1 MAVGDELSTKEE
13 LVAKV
18 VEASVF
24 SEFNELRLLAY
35 TKAIGQR
42 VVFNT
47 TPEEYEEIS
56 AQVNKELNE
65 WSNDFY
71 ERHEVSSLLQAAY
84 MESFD
89 EQELSQILEFYTS
102 DSGKKL
108 LQILPMVID
117 LKSDFEKDF
126 VEGFLNSRAESE

>member
-1 MAVGDELSTKEE
+1 MSTKKE

-42 VVFNT
+42 VVFDT

-65 WSNDFY
+65 WSNEFY
-71 ERHEVSSLLQAAY
+71 ERHEVSNLLQAAY
-84 MESFD
+84 MESFN

-117 LKSDFEKDF
+117 LKSDFENDF